1 MTLRFLKKFRK
12 PSKKSKPPETTQQ
25 ITDIGTGDSDGEFL
39 LRMVLGLMRP
49 MRLIRSSGQI
59 PTTEG
64 VLASQF
70 GMRGLEINNFLRRLP
85 RSRLLDTGVTMQVS
99 ATEFCLW
106 GRCLSHVPIAPQTQG
121 GSVEAQSEKLQGP
134 GVQQPS
140 ETDPERTS
148 RGESRCSGD
157 TIVSINRYCWTK
169 AGLTRLLGVL
179 WSWSI

>member
-1 MTLRFLKKFRK
+1 MIRFLKKFRK
-12 PSKKSKPPETTQQ
+12 FSKQSKPPETPTQQ
-25 ITDIGTGDSDGEFL
+25 ITDIGAGGCDGEYL
-39 LRMVLGLMRP
+39 LRVVLGLMRP
-49 MRLIRSSGQI
+49 TRLIRSSGQI

-70 GMRGLEINNFLRRLP
+70 GMGGLEINNLLRRLP

-99 ATEFCLW
+99 AMDLCLW
-106 GRCLSHVPIAPQTQG
+106 GRYLSHVPIAPQTQG
-121 GSVEAQSEKLQGP
+121 GSVEAQSEQLQGP

-140 ETDPERTS
+140 ETAPERTS

-157 TIVSINRYCWTK
+157 TIVPINRYCWRK